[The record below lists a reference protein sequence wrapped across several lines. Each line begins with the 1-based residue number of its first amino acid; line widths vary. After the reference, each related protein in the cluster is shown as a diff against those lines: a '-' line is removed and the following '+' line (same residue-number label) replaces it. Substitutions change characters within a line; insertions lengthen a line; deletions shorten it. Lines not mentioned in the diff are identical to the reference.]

1 MKSRME
7 RYYENDE
14 ANTRSHRNKEL
25 YKKVH
30 ESEINQFNVNSN
42 ESVIGES
49 SKNIDVDN
57 LRQILDKKY
66 RESPKR
72 KSISLDI
79 ADKKPQIEEIKDE
92 DKDYDIN
99 VILEKARQQKQTDY
113 NEERLK
119 KIRDTQFDILKGL
132 NLKKEENEE
141 DEEEPND
148 EEKKL
153 MTLINTITSNELAN
167 ENNSSNPLDLLED
180 LKGNDDTKVLP
191 SEEITKTL
199 EIKNSE
205 DIKKIGEE
213 NKIINSA
220 QKEKE
225 KSKELENSFFTD
237 SIKLSKKDF
246 EDFEDF
252 DDLKSEG
259 KKSVLKTIL
268 IIFIAIIIV
277 LGILILVD
285 KLLSLGLVNK
295 LIKILS

>member
-1 MKSRME
+1 MWSPFME
-7 RYYENDE
+7 
-14 ANTRSHRNKEL
+14 
-25 YKKVH
+25 
-30 ESEINQFNVNSN
+30 
-42 ESVIGES
+42 
-49 SKNIDVDN
+49 
-57 LRQILDKKY
+57 
-66 RESPKR
+66 
-72 KSISLDI
+72 
-79 ADKKPQIEEIKDE
+79 
-92 DKDYDIN
+92 
-99 VILEKARQQKQTDY
+99 ILERDLPQEELEASKQ
-113 NEERLK
+113 EQEFKIKERLK

-141 DEEEPND
+141 DEEPND

-199 EIKNSE
+199 EVKNSE

-259 KKSVLKTIL
+259 KKSIWRTIL

>member
-132 NLKKEENEE
+132 NLKKEESEE

-199 EIKNSE
+199 EVKNSE

-259 KKSVLKTIL
+259 KKSIWKTIL

>member
-72 KSISLDI
+72 KSISLDV

-141 DEEEPND
+141 DEEPND

-199 EIKNSE
+199 EVKNSE

-252 DDLKSEG
+252 DDLKFEG

>member
-30 ESEINQFNVNSN
+30 DSEINQFNVNSN

-199 EIKNSE
+199 EVKNSE

-213 NKIINSA
+213 NKIN
-220 QKEKE
+220 
-225 KSKELENSFFTD
+225 
-237 SIKLSKKDF
+237 
-246 EDFEDF
+246 
-252 DDLKSEG
+252 
-259 KKSVLKTIL
+259 
-268 IIFIAIIIV
+268 
-277 LGILILVD
+277 
-285 KLLSLGLVNK
+285 
-295 LIKILS
+295 

>member
-30 ESEINQFNVNSN
+30 DSEINQFNVNSN

-141 DEEEPND
+141 DEEPND

-220 QKEKE
+220 QKEKD

>member
-141 DEEEPND
+141 DEEPND

-199 EIKNSE
+199 EVKNSE

-259 KKSVLKTIL
+259 KKSIWKTIL